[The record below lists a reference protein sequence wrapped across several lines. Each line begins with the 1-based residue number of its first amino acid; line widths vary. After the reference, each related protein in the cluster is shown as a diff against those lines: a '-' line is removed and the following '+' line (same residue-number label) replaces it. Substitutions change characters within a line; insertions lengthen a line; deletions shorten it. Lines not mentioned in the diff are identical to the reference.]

1 MGSHDV
7 QFTNY
12 SFFKDY
18 FLQPLQPLFVFL
30 SDIVVVRLP
39 AVGGNE
45 FYKINMRSSNDST
58 QTNKHNTTVSAGIAF
73 SHEGPWPDRGPMI
86 MGNLVLK
93 NKKARFIVTYKLLQ
107 YKYETHVL
115 MIILGYLTQD
125 RKTPLLIQCCG
136 RCARPGAVALCEPG
150 SAAVCG
156 TTE

>member
-1 MGSHDV
+1 MNS
-7 QFTNY
+7 TR
-12 SFFKDY
+12 
-18 FLQPLQPLFVFL
+18 LICAPPMTPLRP
-30 SDIVVVRLP
+30 
-39 AVGGNE
+39 
-45 FYKINMRSSNDST
+45 T
-58 QTNKHNTTVSAGIAF
+58 NTTQR
-73 SHEGPWPDRGPMI
+73 PDRGPMI

>member
-1 MGSHDV
+1 MNSTG
-7 QFTNY
+7 FICAPPMT
-12 SFFKDY
+12 
-18 FLQPLQPLFVFL
+18 PLRP
-30 SDIVVVRLP
+30 
-39 AVGGNE
+39 
-45 FYKINMRSSNDST
+45 T
-58 QTNKHNTTVSAGIAF
+58 NTTQRSVSGSPF
-73 SHEGPWPDRGPMI
+73 RTKVRGGPDRGPMI